1 MDEKLC
7 LQWNDFKEN
16 IISSVGNLKEDKDF
30 TDVTLAC
37 EDGTQIEAHKIIL
50 SGSSP
55 FFDNLLRRNKHSHPL
70 IYMRGMKSEDMAAIV
85 EFLYRGEA
93 SVPQDNLDSFLAIAE
108 ELKLKGLTGVET
120 TEAESNEAGR
130 PVDRRFD
137 QFIKGETNSFKQSSL
152 SSTFGRGSRHDR
164 SGADGVI
171 ATMNHFSGDFK
182 ELDEKCD
189 SMIEK
194 LLDKFQGKA
203 AYECK
208 VCGKQA
214 LHKGDM
220 RKHIEANHLEGALVS
235 CSKCEKKFRST
246 NSLAVQTSSV
256 HKK

>member
-16 IISSVGNLKEDKDF
+16 ITSSVGNLKEDKDF

-50 SGSSP
+50 VGSSP
-55 FFDNLLRRNKHSHPL
+55 FFDNLLRRNKH
-70 IYMRGMKSEDMAAIV
+70 MRRMKSEDMAAIV
-85 EFLYRGEA
+85 EFLYCGKA

-108 ELKLKGLTGVET
+108 ELKLKGLTGVKT
-120 TEAESNEAGR
+120 TEAESNEARR
-130 PVDRRFD
+130 PIDRQFD
-137 QFIKGETNSFKQSSL
+137 QFIKGETNSLKQSSL
-152 SSTFGRGSRHDR
+152 SRNHI
-164 SGADGVI
+164 SGGDGVI

-194 LLDKFQGKA
+194 LLEKFQGKA